1 MRRSIRRRPVPYK
14 SPRLF
19 SMVALLVCLL
29 LMMNSLNNMR
39 GPGPLAQKI
48 ISNLDESIKQ
58 VGAAGD
64 PQAEPQQANDQQPN
78 AQKPADPAPPPAAEA
93 EPAKPAQ
100 EPQPEA
106 TEQVGSAG
114 QNEPNKLD
122 TAKGELEEF
131 PPGDSNSTGA
141 PNLNL
146 REDLELQDWLGL
158 AQDGSLKMQKLEMPA
173 YWRIL
178 GLVKNTSFSNLLKA
192 ANSKVRFNDLYSSPA
207 VHRSKLL
214 TLTVNI
220 RKINRYETEE
230 NAAGVQELY
239 EVWGWSET
247 SKAWLYVFVTPELP
261 PGLDA
266 DTPVNQTA
274 KFAGYFFKLQGYQ
287 PGIAK
292 PNAKPLLAPLLIG
305 KFELSKPA
313 PRIAAKA
320 PATIEWIVGAVILAV
335 GLAAIL
341 LRIFVFKAKK
351 PKLNRVAPSLN
362 LDIFP
367 PAPVESADT
376 NNRL

>member
-1 MRRSIRRRPVPYK
+1 MRRSHRPRPVPYK

-48 ISNLDESIKQ
+48 LSNLDESIKQ
-58 VGAAGD
+58 VAAD
-64 PQAEPQQANDQQPN
+64 NQQP
-78 AQKPADPAPPPAAEA
+78 ET
-93 EPAKPAQ
+93 Q
-100 EPQPEA
+100 EPESVEQTEPSSQDAPSGLAPA
-106 TEQVGSAG
+106 T
-114 QNEPNKLD
+114 
-122 TAKGELEEF
+122 GELEEI
-131 PPGDSNSTGA
+131 PSGESNAAGT

-146 REDLELQDWLGL
+146 REDLVLQDWLGL

-178 GLVKNTSFSNLLKA
+178 NVVKNASFSDLLKA
-192 ANSKVRFNDLYSSPA
+192 ADSKVRFNDLYSSPGN
-207 VHRSKLL
+207 HRSKLI

-220 RKINRYETEE
+220 RKIERYDTEE

-247 SKAWLYVFVTPELP
+247 SKAWLYCFVTPELP

-266 DTPVNQTA
+266 NTPVNQSA

-292 PNAKPLLAPLLIG
+292 PNANPLRAPLLIG
-305 KFELSKPA
+305 KFELSQPA
-313 PRIAAKA
+313 QRIAAQA
-320 PATIEWIVGAVILAV
+320 PATIEWIIGAIILIV
-335 GLAAIL
+335 GLGVIL
-341 LRIFVFKAKK
+341 LRVFVFRAKK
-351 PKLNRVAPSLN
+351 PKLNRVPSVN

-367 PAPVESADT
+367 QAPLESADK
-376 NNRL
+376 RS

>member
-48 ISNLDESIKQ
+48 ISNLDESIKL
-58 VGAAGD
+58 VGAA
-64 PQAEPQQANDQQPN
+64 NQQPDS
-78 AQKPADPAPPPAAEA
+78 QQPAEDQPPSVTADAES
-93 EPAKPAQ
+93 AKPAQ
-100 EPQPEA
+100 ENPQTAEQ
-106 TEQVGSAG
+106 TEFTG
-114 QNEPNKLD
+114 QNNPNKLD
-122 TAKGELEEF
+122 DAKGELEE
-131 PPGDSNSTGA
+131 PAPGDSNAAGM

-146 REDLELQDWLGL
+146 REDLVLQDWLGL

-173 YWRIL
+173 YWRIVNV
-178 GLVKNTSFSNLLKA
+178 VKNASFSDLLKA
-192 ANSKVRFNDLYSSPA
+192 ADSKVRFNDLYSSPEN
-207 VHRSKLL
+207 HRSKLL

-220 RKINRYETEE
+220 RKIERYDTEE

-247 SKAWLYVFVTPELP
+247 SKAWLYCFVTPELP

-266 DTPVNQTA
+266 NTPVNQSA

-292 PNAKPLLAPLLIG
+292 PNANPLRAPLLIG

-313 PRIAAKA
+313 QRIAAQA
-320 PATIEWIVGAVILAV
+320 PATLEWIIGAIILIV
-335 GLAAIL
+335 GLVVIL
-341 LRIFVFKAKK
+341 LRIFVFSAKK
-351 PKLNRVAPSLN
+351 PKLSRVPSVN

-367 PAPVESADT
+367 QAPIESAEKSS
-376 NNRL
+376 